1 MWQLLRRMGVDCWGQ
16 HDWMFK
22 TNSRGLWLEC
32 RRCGHDSPG
41 VELPAPRYRRTQ
53 EGAPEAHRLGGVV
66 PALHAA
72 RTTALAASEP
82 RQFGVRRVA
91 ARPTA
96 VPAWDATTASS
107 AVAATDAERRWL
119 QAWRALPPE
128 DREVAERLVAGLT
141 LTRGVVTRAAGE
153 DRAGRMVG

>member
-1 MWQLLRRMGVDCWGQ
+1 M
-16 HDWMFK
+16 
-22 TNSRGLWLEC
+22 
-32 RRCGHDSPG
+32 
-41 VELPAPRYRRTQ
+41 
-53 EGAPEAHRLGGVV
+53 
-66 PALHAA
+66 
-72 RTTALAASEP
+72 
-82 RQFGVRRVA
+82 A

-96 VPAWDATTASS
+96 VPAWDTTIASS